1 MSSFGKA
8 KGGGRRKT
16 ERAETPLLGTLST
29 VGNNYRFGLVNLS
42 STGARVRAPD
52 LPSEGEEVIFRAD
65 SVQSFGR
72 VVWAHDGECGVAFEA
87 PIFAGEVQ
95 RLRREGAIWTLV
107 GISPEVRAAVEDWE
121 FGVAR

>member
-1 MSSFGKA
+1 MSTFGKA

-16 ERAETPLLGTLST
+16 ERTQTPLLGTLST

-42 STGARVRAPD
+42 STGARVRAPY
-52 LPSEGEEVIFRAD
+52 LPSAGEEVIFRAD
-65 SVQSFGR
+65 SVQSFGQ

-95 RLRREGAIWTLV
+95 RLRQEGAIWTLAGV
-107 GISPEVRAAVEDWE
+107 CPGVRP
-121 FGVAR
+121 GVKSD